1 MTNQFSLVDHSQR
14 GTQADCRTI
23 RSTSKQGLRPT
34 LLKSGLNKSHK
45 LKMHEMQQKLWQ
57 SFAVNAVALTR
68 NKINFFLQ
76 CSPCLFHDPRS
87 VRSWFDE
94 VEERSALERLDDE
107 VIPGSKR
114 SPRHLELIWKI
125 SELVSFDF

>member
-1 MTNQFSLVDHSQR
+1 M
-14 GTQADCRTI
+14 
-23 RSTSKQGLRPT
+23 
-34 LLKSGLNKSHK
+34 
-45 LKMHEMQQKLWQ
+45 
-57 SFAVNAVALTR
+57 
-68 NKINFFLQ
+68 
-76 CSPCLFHDPRS
+76 
-87 VRSWFDE
+87 FDE